1 MKNNI
6 LTAIIVALIILA
18 LIVGVF
24 SFIKS
29 APLIYIIWEVF
40 K

>member
-1 MKNNI
+1 MKN
-6 LTAIIVALIILA
+6 LIIILIGMA
-18 LIVGVF
+18 LVVGVI

-29 APLIYIIWEVF
+29 APLIYIIWEVS

>member
-1 MKNNI
+1 MKNI
-6 LTAIIVALIILA
+6 IIVLIGMALL
-18 LIVGVF
+18 VGAI

-29 APLIYIIWEVF
+29 APLIYIIWEVL

>member
-1 MKNNI
+1 MEVKN
-6 LTAIIVALIILA
+6 LIIVLILMALMM
-18 LIVGVF
+18 GVI

>member
-1 MKNNI
+1 MKN
-6 LTAIIVALIILA
+6 LIIVLIIMA
-18 LIVGVF
+18 LLVGVI

>member
-1 MKNNI
+1 MEMKQ
-6 LTAIIVALIILA
+6 TIIIILIIMA
-18 LIVGVF
+18 LIVGVI
-24 SFIKS
+24 SYVYS

>member
-1 MKNNI
+1 MKNIITI
-6 LTAIIVALIILA
+6 LIGMALLM
-18 LIVGVF
+18 GVI

>member
-1 MKNNI
+1 MKN
-6 LTAIIVALIILA
+6 LIIVLIIMA
-18 LIVGVF
+18 LLVGVI

-29 APLIYIIWEVF
+29 APLIYIIWEVV

>member
-1 MKNNI
+1 MDK
-6 LTAIIVALIILA
+6 LIIILIGMA
-18 LIVGVF
+18 LIVGVI